1 LIIHVCGGGVVARL
15 TWFVRRGKRVWA
27 WKEGGRFVKAPQPDW
42 KKKIFTPKRE
52 RVVRVTVG
60 WSGGIQKK
68 YKSMTWQKWVKN
80 TEEDIASAKREGRK
94 WVKEQVQSVWGK
106 QYGKGSWWDFMKPGG
121 AAEQRGAKDV
131 FNEAVDSVVGVLG
144 EVYSDVAEWER

>member
-1 LIIHVCGGGVVARL
+1 MARL

-68 YKSMTWQKWVKN
+68 YKSMTWQKWVK
-80 TEEDIASAKREGRK
+80 D
-94 WVKEQVQSVWGK
+94 QVQSVWGK

-121 AAEQRGAKDV
+121 AAEQRAAKDV
-131 FNEAVDSVVGVLG
+131 FNEAVDGVVGVLG